1 MNSHF
6 SFTLKHIFHLSYFSK
21 CDLFFFHRCSL
32 IEPGP
37 VTTSFN
43 ENAKLLREGIDIS
56 TADDKTQQLLK
67 TALKEMYRS
76 VQSESQTPDEVAAL
90 IKSVILSSNPHL
102 RYQTNSKYRP
112 GEVPAKLSYPTGDK
126 AIQLMEK

>member
-1 MNSHF
+1 MCN
-6 SFTLKHIFHLSYFSK
+6 L
-21 CDLFFFHRCSL
+21 CFFHRCPL

-43 ENAKLLREGIDIS
+43 ESAKLLRESIDIS

-76 VQSESQTPDEVAAL
+76 VQSESKTPDEVAAF
-90 IKSVILSSNPHL
+90 IKSVILCFI
-102 RYQTNSKYRP
+102 
-112 GEVPAKLSYPTGDK
+112 
-126 AIQLMEK
+126 IQQIVTMPIYGQEALNICHAYMTDI